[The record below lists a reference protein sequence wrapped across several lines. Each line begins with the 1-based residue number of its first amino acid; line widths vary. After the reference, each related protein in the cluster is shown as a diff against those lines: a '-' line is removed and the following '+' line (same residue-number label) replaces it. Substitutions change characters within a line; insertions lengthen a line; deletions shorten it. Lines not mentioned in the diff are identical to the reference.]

1 MSSAVNKQPRAA
13 ARRAAVVALALLAH
27 SGPPTSGDQNLVVSG
42 RLACLGANLKETSCR
57 DAPAGLA
64 LKADAGRLHVLAA
77 GDAADTLLREKR
89 LQTRRFRLTL
99 RSLDGGKTFQ
109 IVKTQLIRAGKIY
122 DFHYFCEI
130 CNITTYAPGPCMCC
144 RAPTEYRE
152 APAETQG
159 SQAVSSSTDAA
170 LVTGTPGPERH
181 LLRTGGDN

>member
-1 MSSAVNKQPRAA
+1 MSGAFGKRRGAA

-27 SGPPTSGDQNLVVSG
+27 SGPATSQDENLVASG
-42 RLACLGANLKETSCR
+42 RLACLGANLKETSCQ
-57 DAPAGLA
+57 DAPARLA
-64 LKADAGRLHVLAA
+64 LKADTGQLHVLAA

-89 LQTRRFRLTL
+89 LRTRQFRLTL

-109 IVKTQLIRAGKIY
+109 IVKTRLIRAGKVY

-152 APAETQG
+152 APAETQCP
-159 SQAVSSSTDAA
+159 V
-170 LVTGTPGPERH
+170 PETR
-181 LLRTGGDN
+181 